1 MWRWQAGLG
10 AAVAA
15 AVGLVAAPEQIS
27 TGQRASA
34 PVDPMDPMAPLAG
47 WGAPPKTADPIAT
60 RGASASAGPVQLRAR
75 LAQGARLLHHD
86 EDQLLVIEISADG
99 ERAARQPVH
108 LSLVVDG
115 SGSMKEQGRLS
126 AAKAAAQALTAAL
139 RPEDSLSV
147 VRFDDHA
154 DIVLAQRPLL
164 DPSGA
169 RARLSGLRA
178 AGGTNLYAG
187 LQTGLGQLT
196 SATGPGV
203 RQLVLLSDGYAN
215 VGVTDG
221 PTLTALARGAAQR
234 GLSLSAFG
242 VGWEFNE
249 DLLAQVADAGGG
261 RYRYAAQLDR
271 LPALVEEAMAQA
283 ATQVA
288 RGTTVEVQ
296 LPFGEIEEVYGW
308 GVDRAGQGL
317 VVQVGDLAAGET
329 RKVVLRVNLDERHEG
344 EVLAA
349 TARLRYGTPAGAAQ
363 TAEVAV
369 YGLVTADPTVV
380 AASMDAEAAALAAEA
395 RGAALLQRGAADF
408 AAGDLPSNQARLA
421 EAAALLADVGAR
433 RGDAGLLE
441 AAAEVERQR
450 QAYQSAPP
458 ATAAGQD
465 LLKRSKEDAR
475 AWSR

>member
-1 MWRWQAGLG
+1 MWRWQAGVG
-10 AAVAA
+10 AAIAA
-15 AVGLVAAPEQIS
+15 AVGLAAAPEQIA
-27 TGQRASA
+27 TGRQAGPPIS
-34 PVDPMDPMAPLAG
+34 PMDPMDPMAG
-47 WGAPPKTADPIAT
+47 WGTPAAPTATGPRHA
-60 RGASASAGPVQLRAR
+60 ASARAGGLQLRAR
-75 LAQGARLLHHD
+75 LVQGARLLHHD
-86 EDQLLVIEISADG
+86 EDQLLVIEISAEG
-99 ERAARQPVH
+99 EPEARQPVH

-147 VRFDDHA
+147 VRFDDRA
-154 DIVLAQRPLL
+154 DTVLAQRPLL
-164 DPSGA
+164 DPAGA

-187 LQTGLGQLT
+187 LQSGLGQLA

-249 DLLAQVADAGGG
+249 DLMAQVADAGGG

-288 RGTTVEVQ
+288 RGTTVEVE
-296 LPFGEIEEVYGW
+296 LPLGQIEEVYGW
-308 GVDRAGQGL
+308 GIDRTEQGV

-329 RKVVLRVNLDERHEG
+329 RKIVLRVNLDESLAG
-344 EVLAA
+344 EAVAA
-349 TARLRYGTPAGAAQ
+349 RARLRYGTPPGAAPG
-363 TAEVAV
+363 AEVAV

-380 AASMDAEAAALAAEA
+380 AASVDAEAAAMAAEA

-458 ATAAGQD
+458 ATELGQD

>member
-1 MWRWQAGLG
+1 MWRWQAGAG
-10 AAVAA
+10 AALAA
-15 AVGLVAAPEQIS
+15 AVGLAAAPDQIS
-27 TGQRASA
+27 TGQGEAGGA
-34 PVDPMDPMAPLAG
+34 PGGWAAAPLPADPMPTRSS
-47 WGAPPKTADPIAT
+47 TASVG
-60 RGASASAGPVQLRAR
+60 RVQLQAR

-86 EDQLLVIEISADG
+86 EDQLLIVEITADG

-139 RPEDSLSV
+139 GPDDSLSV
-147 VRFDDHA
+147 VRFDDRA
-154 DIVLAQRPLL
+154 DIVIAQRLLL

-169 RARLSGLRA
+169 RARLGGLRA

-187 LQTGLGQLT
+187 IQAGIGQL
-196 SATGPGV
+196 AHAAGLGV

-215 VGVTDG
+215 VGATDG

-234 GLSLSAFG
+234 GFSLSALG

-271 LPALVEEAMAQA
+271 LPDLVEEAMNQA

-288 RGTTVEVQ
+288 RGATVEVQ
-296 LPFGEIEEVYGW
+296 LPGGQIEEVYGW
-308 GVDRAGQGL
+308 GVDRTGGGL
-317 VVQVGDLAAGET
+317 VVQVGDLAAGES
-329 RKVVLRVNLDERHEG
+329 RKIVLRVNLDEDREG
-344 EVLAA
+344 EALAA
-349 TARLRYGTPAGAAQ
+349 TARLRYGTPEGAVQA
-363 TAEVAV
+363 AEVAV

-380 AASMDAEAAALAAEA
+380 AASVDAEAAALAAEA

-450 QAYQSAPP
+450 RAYQVAPP
-458 ATAAGQD
+458 TAEAGQD

-475 AWSR
+475 SWSR